1 MEQIVAD
8 SNVRLAILKV
18 NSAHHQHGV
27 CGWVLRTLD
36 ERVEELKRI
45 AQDPKW
51 QASPPRTF
59 AFYDKSAGKWRDE
72 VCEPPIW
79 PDQYIHHMIVQAL
92 EPILMKGM
100 DHWCCGSIPGRGISH
115 GMKGI
120 KRWLRED
127 PKGTRYAAELD
138 IKSFYRSI
146 NPRYVIRWLARKIKD
161 RAALR
166 LIWAIIKNGIKIGYY
181 ISQWMA
187 NAMLQPLD
195 HLIREKLGVQHFLRY
210 IDNLTIFASSKRK
223 LHKAIKAISKW
234 LTSVGLRLKE
244 NWQVYRVSTRMVSA
258 LGYRYNHQKT
268 LLRKRNLLRLKRQ
281 LARAYK
287 KIDAGRKLAVSMA
300 AGLLS
305 RLGQLKHCDSRDL
318 RRAIVRPGLIKIL
331 KDVVREHSRKRKE
344 QSQKWNRTPAPSTA
358 SA

>member
-8 SNVRLAILKV
+8 DNVHLAILKV

-27 CGWVLRTLD
+27 CGWVLRTMD
-36 ERVEELKRI
+36 ERIEELKRI

-79 PDQYIHHMIVQAL
+79 PEQYIHQMIVQAL

-210 IDNLTIFASSKRK
+210 IDNLTLFASSKRK

-244 NWQVYRVSTRMVSA
+244 NWQVYRVSARMVSA

>member
-1 MEQIVAD
+1 
-8 SNVRLAILKV
+8 
-18 NSAHHQHGV
+18 
-27 CGWVLRTLD
+27 
-36 ERVEELKRI
+36 
-45 AQDPKW
+45 
-51 QASPPRTF
+51 
-59 AFYDKSAGKWRDE
+59 
-72 VCEPPIW
+72 
-79 PDQYIHHMIVQAL
+79 MIVQAL

-210 IDNLTIFASSKRK
+210 IDNLTLFASSKRK

-244 NWQVYRVSTRMVSA
+244 NWQVYRVNARMVSA

>member
-1 MEQIVAD
+1 
-8 SNVRLAILKV
+8 
-18 NSAHHQHGV
+18 
-27 CGWVLRTLD
+27 
-36 ERVEELKRI
+36 
-45 AQDPKW
+45 
-51 QASPPRTF
+51 
-59 AFYDKSAGKWRDE
+59 
-72 VCEPPIW
+72 
-79 PDQYIHHMIVQAL
+79 MIVQAL

-210 IDNLTIFASSKRK
+210 IDNLTLFASSKRK

>member
-8 SNVRLAILKV
+8 DNVRLAILKV

-27 CGWVLRTLD
+27 CGWVLRTMD
-36 ERVEELKRI
+36 ERIEELKRI

-210 IDNLTIFASSKRK
+210 IDNLTLFASSKRK

-244 NWQVYRVSTRMVSA
+244 NWQVYRVNARMVSA